1 MINSGIS
8 FIAFLAIFFAFK
20 CVVGV
25 NNTNAGTNLIS
36 QNYTGKG
43 IVVEGNEII
52 VNLCHDK
59 EIKTALSQIQK
70 SLAVLEEKI
79 SAINEYPDQ
88 RGR

>member
-25 NNTNAGTNLIS
+25 NNTNAGTNQSS
-36 QNYTGKG
+36 QSYKGKG
-43 IVVEGNEII
+43 IVVEGNKNT

-70 SLAVLEEKI
+70 SLAFLEEKI

>member
-1 MINSGIS
+1 MINTGIS
-8 FIAFLAIFFAFK
+8 FITFLAIFFAFK
-20 CVVGV
+20 CVNGA
-25 NNTNAGTNLIS
+25 NTNTGTNLIS

-43 IVVEGNEII
+43 IVVEGNQNI

-70 SLAVLEEKI
+70 SLAFLEEKI
-79 SAINEYPDQ
+79 SAVYPDR